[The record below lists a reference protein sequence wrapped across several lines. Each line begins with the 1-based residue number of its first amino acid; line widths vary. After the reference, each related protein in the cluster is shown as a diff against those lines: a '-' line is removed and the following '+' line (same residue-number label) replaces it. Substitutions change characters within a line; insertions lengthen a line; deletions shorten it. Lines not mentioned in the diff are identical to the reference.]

1 MKKIPEEIIEHIKE
15 QNDIVDIVSERV
27 RLKKAG
33 QNYTGLCPFHNEKTP
48 SFSVSRQKQIY
59 KCFGCGEG
67 GNVFTFLMKTQK
79 LTFDESVREL
89 AKRAGITIPEVSE
102 SDDNLRIKR
111 DTLENINRTAARF
124 FYENLKNNK
133 SAAEYLIK
141 RGIEPKTM
149 VKFGIGYSL
158 DSWDG
163 LYNHLLSKGFSDN
176 DIKES
181 GLMSGTEKNKCYDRF
196 RNRLMFPVFDYRGR
210 VIGFG
215 ARVLDDS
222 KPKYLNSP
230 DTLLFKKGTNLYG
243 LNLFAK
249 SKKQTDD
256 SLIVVEGYMDCIA
269 LHQAGIN
276 NAVAALGT
284 AFTVSQ
290 ARLMKRYVKKVYICF
305 DSDAAG
311 RIATLKGTEVLTSEG
326 FEIKILMVPDGKDP
340 DEFIRLHGSEAFRKL
355 LDDSL
360 NLTDFKILNAKEGL
374 NLKIEEDKITFFK
387 RVVPILKGMTEI
399 EKDVYVHRLADE
411 TGIRSDSIMSMV
423 KGKEVRK
430 PSMISRSPIEFVES
444 GQIKAERYLLNLL
457 SKGNMAVVR
466 ELGDE
471 ELATA
476 IHRKIYDL
484 LVEYDGDWKDVSSH
498 IQYNLT
504 EADELSEWVIID
516 SIDSLPPDIHEN
528 KLIEDYSATVKHFN
542 LRNRQKHLL
551 REINEL
557 EKKGRMQESLEL
569 AKELIELQKL
579 LGGK

>member
-1 MKKIPEEIIEHIKE
+1 
-15 QNDIVDIVSERV
+15 
-27 RLKKAG
+27 G

-79 LTFDESVREL
+79 LTFDEAVREL

-102 SDDNLRIKR
+102 SDENIRIKR
-111 DTLENINRTAARF
+111 DTLENINRIAARF
-124 FYENLKNNK
+124 FYENLKMNN
-133 SAAEYLIK
+133 SAAEYLVK
-141 RGIEPKTM
+141 RGIEPQTM

-158 DSWDG
+158 DSWDS
-163 LYNHLLSKGFSDN
+163 LYKHLISKGFSDE

-181 GLMSGTEKNKCYDRF
+181 GLMSGSDKNKCYDRF

-243 LNLFAK
+243 LNLFSK

-269 LHQAGIN
+269 LHQAGIT

-284 AFTVSQ
+284 AFTTSQ

-311 RIATLKGTEVLTSEG
+311 RMATLKGMEVLINEG
-326 FEIKILMVPDGKDP
+326 FEVKFLMVPDGKDP
-340 DEFIRLHGSEAFRKL
+340 DEFIRLHGSEDFKKL
-355 LDDSL
+355 LDKAL

-374 NLKIEEDKITFFK
+374 NLKVEEDKIKFFK
-387 RVVPILKGMTEI
+387 RVVPILKNMSEI
-399 EKDVYVHRLADE
+399 EKDIYVQRLADE
-411 TGIRSDSIMSMV
+411 TSIRSDSIMAMV
-423 KGKEVRK
+423 KGKEIRK
-430 PSMISRSPIEFVES
+430 PSMISRTPIEFVES

-457 SKGNMAVVR
+457 SKGNMTVVK
-466 ELGDE
+466 ELDGE

-484 LVEYDGDWKDVSSH
+484 LVGYEGDWKDISSH

-516 SIDSLPPDIHEN
+516 SIDSLPPDIPEN
-528 KLIEDYSATVKHFN
+528 KLIEDYSATVKYFN
-542 LRNRQKHLL
+542 LRNRQKLLL

-557 EKKGRMQESLEL
+557 ERKGRMQESLEL